1 MLTRGDLERRVRE
14 LLAEAVRA
22 GVFPGAVLRAETEQ
36 GDVLEVPSGQLCREP
51 EAARVTSETR
61 YDLASL
67 TKVIATTAL
76 AMRALER
83 GALDVVAPIAAFLP
97 EGAPSWTREVAV
109 HHLLSH
115 GSGLAGWEPFHRML
129 VEHGVPLGGEEARRF
144 VLERVLA
151 GGPLD
156 PPGQASRYSDLGF
169 LLLGHV
175 LERALGADL
184 RTLYHREVREPFG
197 LGRLDF
203 RPLGRVSPSELY
215 PESAPDPLIAPTED
229 CPWRGRVLSGE
240 VHDENAWALGG
251 VAPHAG
257 LFGTATEV
265 ARFGAEVLSGWRG
278 RSAVLGQTVVRRF
291 ARRATR
297 PLGTTWALG
306 WDTPSPG
313 ESSAGPTISRRAI
326 GALGF
331 TGTSLWIDP
340 GRGAV
345 VVLLTNRVHPS
356 RENEAIRGFRP
367 RIHEAA
373 LAWVE
378 AVASERGAAPSAPA
392 GATSSPAS
400 V

>member
-14 LLAEAVRA
+14 LLADAVRA
-22 GVFPGAVLRAETEQ
+22 GVFPGAVLRVETEL
-36 GDVLEVPSGQLCREP
+36 GETLEVPSGQLCREP
-51 EAARVTSETR
+51 EAARAASETR

-67 TKVIATTAL
+67 TKVIATTAI

-83 GALDVVAPIAAFLP
+83 GALDIVAPVAAYLP
-97 EGAPSWTREVAV
+97 GGAPAWTRDVAV

-115 GSGLAGWEPFHRML
+115 GSGLAGWEPLHQML
-129 VEHGVPLGGEEARRF
+129 VEHGVPLGGAEARRF
-144 VLERVLA
+144 VIDRILSS
-151 GGPLD
+151 GPLD

-169 LLLGHV
+169 LLLGVV
-175 LERALGADL
+175 LENALGADL
-184 RTLYHREVREPFG
+184 RTLFHREVREPFG

-229 CPWRGRVLSGE
+229 CPWRGRVMVGE

-251 VAPHAG
+251 IAPHAG
-257 LFGTATEV
+257 LFGTAAEV
-265 ARFGAEVLSGWRG
+265 ARFGSEVLSAWRG
-278 RSAVLGQTVVRRF
+278 RSNALGQTVVRRF

-340 GRGAV
+340 ARGAV

-356 RENEAIRGFRP
+356 RANEAIRGFRP

-378 AVASERGAAPSAPA
+378 AVASERGTAPGVASA
-392 GATSSPAS
+392 
-400 V
+400 

>member
-1 MLTRGDLERRVRE
+1 VLRIETERGD
-14 LLAEAVRA
+14 
-22 GVFPGAVLRAETEQ
+22 T
-36 GDVLEVPSGQLCREP
+36 LEVASGQLCREP
-51 EAARVTSETR
+51 DAARTGPDTR

-67 TKVIATTAL
+67 TKVIATTAI
-76 AMRALER
+76 AMRAVER
-83 GALDVVAPIAAFLP
+83 GALDVVAPVAAYLP
-97 EGAPSWTREVAV
+97 PGAPAWTAEVAV

-115 GSGLAGWEPFHRML
+115 GSGLPGWEPLFQML
-129 VEHGVPLGGEEARRF
+129 ADASVPLGGVEAWEF
-144 VLERVLA
+144 VRERLLA
-151 GGPLD
+151 IGPLD
-156 PPGQASRYSDLGF
+156 PPGHTARYSDLGF
-169 LLLGHV
+169 LMLGWV

-184 RTLYHREVREPFG
+184 RTLYQREVREPFG

-203 RPLGRVSPSELY
+203 RPLGRVGPAELY

-229 CPWRGRVLSGE
+229 CPWRGRVMVGE

-257 LFGTATEV
+257 LFGTAAEV
-265 ARFGAEVLSGWRG
+265 ARFGSEVLAAWRG
-278 RSAVLGQTVVRRF
+278 RSKVLGQTMVRRF

-313 ESSAGPTISRRAI
+313 ESSAGPTVSRRSI

-340 GRGAV
+340 ARGAV
-345 VVLLTNRVHPS
+345 VVLLSNRVHPS
-356 RENEAIRGFRP
+356 RAAEGIRGFRP

-373 LAWVE
+373 FGWVDAIE
-378 AVASERGAAPSAPA
+378 AESA
-392 GATSSPAS
+392 
-400 V
+400 